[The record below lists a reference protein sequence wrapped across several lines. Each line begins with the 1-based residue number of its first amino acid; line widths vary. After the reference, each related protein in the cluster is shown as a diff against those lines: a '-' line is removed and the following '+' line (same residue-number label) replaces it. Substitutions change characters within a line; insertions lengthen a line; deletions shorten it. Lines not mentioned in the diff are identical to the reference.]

1 MVDQFGGGLGNGLN
15 ADSPFPSGRVFLRK
29 TMEAMVRQKKPAD
42 PEMEELTLEPL
53 PSASLFGEIQ
63 ETIPPIKS
71 NSYKD
76 SELEDPVED
85 FDLEGE
91 EIELGMEEREDLGA
105 EQLLQEEIPFQPQD
119 ITWEYLKGLEKIA
132 LLTPE
137 QEVELAKRIKE
148 GERQIKLFE
157 ARANRLKAQL
167 HPAPAPKGSG
177 KRSQRS
183 AQAGQRKGQKRAKL
197 TPKEIK
203 AKTLQYKKVLAQYQ
217 QAVAET
223 QKAKNELIQANLR
236 LVVSIA
242 KRYANRGLS
251 FLDLIQEGN
260 LGLMQALVK
269 FDYTKGYKF
278 STYASWWI
286 RAAIL
291 RAFAEKSRT
300 IRIPNYLF
308 EIKGKL
314 MKSFKS
320 LMKKL
325 GREPTSLELSRDS
338 GIPIH
343 DVEKI
348 LNLTEEPISLDMPIG
363 EEDSTLEDLIAD
375 EKSLSPSDSL
385 LEKDMIY
392 HTRKLLSGLSPREE
406 KILRLRFGIGEDGE
420 CTLEE
425 IGRQFGLSRER
436 IRQIEAKAIERL
448 RDPSRHKEIR
458 EYFE

>member
-1 MVDQFGGGLGNGLN
+1 MT
-15 ADSPFPSGRVFLRK
+15 S
-29 TMEAMVRQKKPAD
+29 VRQNKKV
-42 PEMEELTLEPL
+42 EKELEELNLAPL
-53 PSASLFGEIQ
+53 DTSGFISDSANAN
-63 ETIPPIKS
+63 TPVPPPTFKA
-71 NSYKD
+71 
-76 SELEDPVED
+76 E
-85 FDLEGE
+85 EGE
-91 EIELGMEEREDLGA
+91 EELEILGLEEEEGERVEA
-105 EQLLQEEIPFQPQD
+105 EQALEEETVFHPQD
-119 ITWEYLKGLEKIA
+119 ITWEYLKGLEKIS

-137 QEVELAKRIKE
+137 KEVELAKRIKE
-148 GERQIKLFE
+148 GERQVKLLE
-157 ARANRLKAQL
+157 MKTSRLKAQL
-167 HPAPAPKGSG
+167 YPASGSKSGSKRPHNGNRAGYKGKGRNG
-177 KRSQRS
+177 KKSKANPSEGRE
-183 AQAGQRKGQKRAKL
+183 RAL
-197 TPKEIK
+197 V
-203 AKTLQYKKVLAQYQ
+203 YKKALNQYQ
-217 QAVAET
+217 EAVFAT
-223 QKAKNELIQANLR
+223 QRAKNELIQANLR

-242 KRYANRGLS
+242 KRYTNRGLS

-314 MKSFKS
+314 MKSFKA

-325 GREPTSLELSRDS
+325 GREPTSQELSKDS
-338 GIPIH
+338 GIPLH

-385 LEKDMIY
+385 LEKDLIH

-448 RDPSRHKEIR
+448 RDPNRHREIR

>member
-1 MVDQFGGGLGNGLN
+1 MKNN
-15 ADSPFPSGRVFLRK
+15 K
-29 TMEAMVRQKKPAD
+29 TTSKKGED
-42 PEMEELTLEPL
+42 LTLEPVQ
-53 PSASLFGEIQ
+53 SSSLFAEPST
-63 ETIPPIKS
+63 TIPSIQSPPFVE
-71 NSYKD
+71 N
-76 SELEDPVED
+76 ELEETVED
-85 FDLEGE
+85 FNLQPEEAELVTEEGE
-91 EIELGMEEREDLGA
+91 EISPEPVPE
-105 EQLLQEEIPFQPQD
+105 EEIIFQPQD

-137 QEVELAKRIKE
+137 KEVELAKRIKE
-148 GERQIKLFE
+148 GERQVKILETKI
-157 ARANRLKAQL
+157 NRLKVQL
-167 HPAPAPKGSG
+167 YPVPSPKNGNRRTITNGRQGDKSKG
-177 KRSQRS
+177 KNGKNGKKSKSISSEMRE
-183 AQAGQRKGQKRAKL
+183 KNLLYKRML
-197 TPKEIK
+197 S
-203 AKTLQYKKVLAQYQ
+203 QYQ
-217 QAVAET
+217 QELLNL
-223 QKAKNELIQANLR
+223 QQAKNELIQANLR

-260 LGLMQALVK
+260 LGLIQAMVK
-269 FDYTKGYKF
+269 FDYTKGFKF

-314 MKSFKS
+314 MKSFKD
-320 LMKKL
+320 LVKKL
-325 GREPTSLELSRDS
+325 GREPTPQELSKDS
-338 GIPIH
+338 GIPLH

-348 LNLTEEPISLDMPIG
+348 LNLIEEPISLDMTIG
-363 EEDSTLEDLIAD
+363 EEDSTLEDLIPD

-385 LEKDMIY
+385 LEKDLTHQIQ
-392 HTRKLLSGLSPREE
+392 KLLSGLSPREE

-420 CTLEE
+420 RTLEE

-436 IRQIEAKAIERL
+436 IRQIEAKALDRL
-448 RDPSRHKEIR
+448 RDPKRYKEVR

>member
-1 MVDQFGGGLGNGLN
+1 LFQKERGEITVKNSKTANKKGED
-15 ADSPFPSGRVFLRK
+15 LRLQP
-29 TMEAMVRQKKPAD
+29 VQ
-42 PEMEELTLEPL
+42 
-53 PSASLFGEIQ
+53 SSSLFAEPPTSIPPMQSTPYAEGELE
-63 ETIPPIKS
+63 ETIG
-71 NSYKD
+71 
-76 SELEDPVED
+76 D
-85 FDLEGE
+85 FDLQAEEEELVAEEGE
-91 EIELGMEEREDLGA
+91 EISTEPA
-105 EQLLQEEIPFQPQD
+105 HQEEIIFQPQD
-119 ITWEYLKGLEKIA
+119 ITWEYLKGLEKIS

-137 QEVELAKRIKE
+137 KEVELAKRIKE
-148 GERQIKLFE
+148 GERQVKVLE
-157 ARANRLKAQL
+157 TKTNRLKTQL
-167 HPAPAPKGSG
+167 YPPGSPKNGG
-177 KRSQRS
+177 KRTHASTRHGYKLKGKNGRNEKKS
-183 AQAGQRKGQKRAKL
+183 KSLSSEMREKNLLYRKML
-197 TPKEIK
+197 N
-203 AKTLQYKKVLAQYQ
+203 QYQ
-217 QAVAET
+217 QT
-223 QKAKNELIQANLR
+223 LLDLQQAKNELIQANLR

-260 LGLMQALVK
+260 LGLIQAMVK
-269 FDYTKGYKF
+269 FDYTKGFKF

-314 MKSFKS
+314 MKSFKD
-320 LMKKL
+320 LVKKL
-325 GREPTSLELSRDS
+325 GREPTSQELSKDS
-338 GIPIH
+338 GIPLH

-348 LNLTEEPISLDMPIG
+348 LNLIEEPISLDMSIG
-363 EEDSTLEDLIAD
+363 EEDSTLEDLIPD

-385 LEKDMIY
+385 LEKDLTHQI
-392 HTRKLLSGLSPREE
+392 RKLLSGLSPREE

-436 IRQIEAKAIERL
+436 IRQIEAKALDRL
-448 RDPSRHKEIR
+448 RDPKRYKEIK

>member
-1 MVDQFGGGLGNGLN
+1 VKRNKTTEKEMDELN
-15 ADSPFPSGRVFLRK
+15 I
-29 TMEAMVRQKKPAD
+29 EAMPSSSFFEEIPNAMPPIQPA
-42 PEMEELTLEPL
+42 P
-53 PSASLFGEIQ
+53 FGE
-63 ETIPPIKS
+63 
-71 NSYKD
+71 
-76 SELEDPVED
+76 
-85 FDLEGE
+85 E
-91 EIELGMEEREDLGA
+91 EIEEPIEEFELEVAEEGLTEEREELEVD
-105 EQLLQEEIPFQPQD
+105 QKLLEKEALFHPQD
-119 ITWEYLKGLEKIA
+119 ITWEYLKGLEKIS

-137 QEVELAKRIKE
+137 KEVELAKRIKE
-148 GERQIKLFE
+148 GERQVKLFE
-157 ARANRLKAQL
+157 IRTTRLKTHL
-167 HPAPAPKGSG
+167 YPSFSPKNG
-177 KRSQRS
+177 KKRPQNGIK
-183 AQAGQRKGQKRAKL
+183 QALKLKGKNGKNGKKSKPSSSEMR
-197 TPKEIK
+197 E
-203 AKTLQYKKVLAQYQ
+203 KTLLYKKALNQYQ
-217 QAVAET
+217 QAIHET

-325 GREPTSLELSRDS
+325 GREPTSLELSKDS
-338 GIPIH
+338 GIPLH

-348 LNLTEEPISLDMPIG
+348 LNLTEEPISLDTPIG
-363 EEDSTLEDLIAD
+363 EEDSTLKDLIAD
-375 EKSLSPSDSL
+375 EKSPSPSDSL
-385 LEKDMIY
+385 LEKDLTSHI
-392 HTRKLLSGLSPREE
+392 RKLLSGLSPREE

-420 CTLEE
+420 YTLEE

-436 IRQIEAKAIERL
+436 IRQIEAKAIDRL
-448 RDPSRHKEIR
+448 RDPNRHREIK

>member
-1 MVDQFGGGLGNGLN
+1 MGKMEGAFCYIDKGRERKAPVKRNKVSEKETEDLN
-15 ADSPFPSGRVFLRK
+15 L
-29 TMEAMVRQKKPAD
+29 EA
-42 PEMEELTLEPL
+42 L
-53 PSASLFGEIQ
+53 PSTSFFEEMQ
-63 ETIPPIKS
+63 NPMPPIQPA
-71 NSYKD
+71 SYR
-76 SELEDPVED
+76 E
-85 FDLEGE
+85 E
-91 EIELGMEEREDLGA
+91 EIENPPMEDFGLEVTEELAEEREELEVD
-105 EQLLQEEIPFQPQD
+105 QKLLEKEALFHPQD
-119 ITWEYLKGLEKIA
+119 ITWEYLKGLEKIS

-137 QEVELAKRIKE
+137 KEVELAKRIKE
-148 GERQIKLFE
+148 GERQLRLLEINTDRLRNELDPPSKSIKKKKPRV
-157 ARANRLKAQL
+157 ATRGNRKLI
-167 HPAPAPKGSG
+167 KGKNGNNG
-177 KRSQRS
+177 KKSKHDSR
-183 AQAGQRKGQKRAKL
+183 GIEKFLLYKRAQVQHQHA
-197 TPKEIK
+197 IN
-203 AKTLQYKKVLAQYQ
+203 
-217 QAVAET
+217 ET
-223 QKAKNELIQANLR
+223 RRAKNELIQANLR

-325 GREPTSLELSRDS
+325 GREPTSQELSRDS
-338 GIPIH
+338 GIALH

-348 LNLTEEPISLDMPIG
+348 LNLTEEPISLDTPIG
-363 EEDSTLEDLIAD
+363 EEDSTLKDLIAD
-375 EKSLSPSDSL
+375 EKSLSPNDCL
-385 LEKDMIY
+385 LEKDLTRHI
-392 HTRKLLSGLSPREE
+392 RKLLGGLSAREE

-425 IGRQFGLSRER
+425 IGRQFNLSRER
-436 IRQIEAKAIERL
+436 IRQIEAKALERL
-448 RDPSRHKEIR
+448 RDPNRHKEIR

>member
-1 MVDQFGGGLGNGLN
+1 VKRN
-15 ADSPFPSGRVFLRK
+15 K
-29 TMEAMVRQKKPAD
+29 TAEK
-42 PEMEELTLEPL
+42 EMEELNVEAL
-53 PSASLFGEIQ
+53 PPSPFFEDIPNAMPPIQPAPFGE
-63 ETIPPIKS
+63 
-71 NSYKD
+71 
-76 SELEDPVED
+76 
-85 FDLEGE
+85 E
-91 EIELGMEEREDLGA
+91 EIEEPLEDLELEVAEEGLTEEREELEID
-105 EQLLQEEIPFQPQD
+105 QKLLEKEALFHPQD
-119 ITWEYLKGLEKIA
+119 ITWEYLKGLEKIS

-137 QEVELAKRIKE
+137 KEVDLAKRIKE
-148 GERQIKLFE
+148 GERQVKLFE
-157 ARANRLKAQL
+157 IRTSRLKTQIYSIN
-167 HPAPAPKGSG
+167 PKNG
-177 KRSQRS
+177 KKKPQNSTKQS
-183 AQAGQRKGQKRAKL
+183 LKLKGKNGKNGKKSK
-197 TPKEIK
+197 TSSSEMKE
-203 AKTLQYKKVLAQYQ
+203 KTLLYKKTLNQYQ
-217 QAVAET
+217 MAIHET

-325 GREPTSLELSRDS
+325 GREPTSQELSKDS
-338 GIPIH
+338 GIPLH

-348 LNLTEEPISLDMPIG
+348 LNLTEEPISLDTPIG
-363 EEDSTLEDLIAD
+363 EEDSTLKDLIAD
-375 EKSLSPSDSL
+375 EKSLSPNDCL
-385 LEKDMIY
+385 LEKDLTRHI
-392 HTRKLLSGLSPREE
+392 RKLLGGLSPREE

-436 IRQIEAKAIERL
+436 IRQIEAKALERL
-448 RDPSRHKEIR
+448 RDPNRHREIR

>member
-1 MVDQFGGGLGNGLN
+1 VKNN
-15 ADSPFPSGRVFLRK
+15 KATS
-29 TMEAMVRQKKPAD
+29 KKGED
-42 PEMEELTLEPL
+42 LTLEPVQ
-53 PSASLFGEIQ
+53 SSSLFAEPST
-63 ETIPPIKS
+63 TIPSIQSPPFVE
-71 NSYKD
+71 N
-76 SELEDPVED
+76 ELEETVED
-85 FDLEGE
+85 FNLQPEEAELVTDEGE
-91 EIELGMEEREDLGA
+91 EISPEPVPE
-105 EQLLQEEIPFQPQD
+105 EEIIFQPQD

-137 QEVELAKRIKE
+137 KEVDLAKRIKE
-148 GERQIKLFE
+148 GERQVKILETKI
-157 ARANRLKAQL
+157 NRLKVQL
-167 HPAPAPKGSG
+167 YPVPSPKNGNRRTITNGRQGDKSKG
-177 KRSQRS
+177 KNGKNGKKSKSISSEMRE
-183 AQAGQRKGQKRAKL
+183 KNLLYKRML
-197 TPKEIK
+197 S
-203 AKTLQYKKVLAQYQ
+203 QYQ
-217 QAVAET
+217 QELLNL
-223 QKAKNELIQANLR
+223 QQAKNELIQANLR

-260 LGLMQALVK
+260 LGLIQAMVK
-269 FDYTKGYKF
+269 FDYTKGFKF

-314 MKSFKS
+314 MKSFKD
-320 LMKKL
+320 LVKKL
-325 GREPTSLELSRDS
+325 GREPTPQELSKDS
-338 GIPIH
+338 GILLH

-348 LNLTEEPISLDMPIG
+348 LNLIEEPISLDMTIG
-363 EEDSTLEDLIAD
+363 EEDSTLEDLIPD

-385 LEKDMIY
+385 LEKDLTHQIQ
-392 HTRKLLSGLSPREE
+392 KLLSGLSPREE

-420 CTLEE
+420 RTLEE

-436 IRQIEAKAIERL
+436 IRQIEAKALDRL
-448 RDPSRHKEIR
+448 RDPKRYKEVR

>member
-1 MVDQFGGGLGNGLN
+1 VKRNKNVEKDIEDLN
-15 ADSPFPSGRVFLRK
+15 IEALPASSFFEETQSP
-29 TMEAMVRQKKPAD
+29 
-42 PEMEELTLEPL
+42 
-53 PSASLFGEIQ
+53 
-63 ETIPPIKS
+63 IPPIQPAPFG
-71 NSYKD
+71 
-76 SELEDPVED
+76 E
-85 FDLEGE
+85 E
-91 EIELGMEEREDLGA
+91 EIEEPLEEFELEVAEEGLVEEREDLEV
-105 EQLLQEEIPFQPQD
+105 EQKLLEKETLFHPQD
-119 ITWEYLKGLEKIA
+119 ITWEYLKGLEKIS

-137 QEVELAKRIKE
+137 KEVELAKRIKE
-148 GERQIKLFE
+148 GERQVKLFE
-157 ARANRLKAQL
+157 IKTTRLKTQIYPPL
-167 HPAPAPKGSG
+167 SPKNG
-177 KRSQRS
+177 KKKPQNGARQGLKLKGKNGKNGKKSKSTS
-183 AQAGQRKGQKRAKL
+183 AELR
-197 TPKEIK
+197 E
-203 AKTLQYKKVLAQYQ
+203 KTLLYKKAVTQYHHAIQ
-217 QAVAET
+217 ET
-223 QKAKNELIQANLR
+223 QRAKNELIQANLR

-325 GREPTSLELSRDS
+325 GREPTSLELSKDS
-338 GIPIH
+338 GIPLH

-348 LNLTEEPISLDMPIG
+348 LNLTEEPISLDTPIG
-363 EEDSTLEDLIAD
+363 EEDSTLKDLIAD
-375 EKSLSPSDSL
+375 EKSLSPNDCL
-385 LEKDMIY
+385 LEKDLTRHI
-392 HTRKLLSGLSPREE
+392 RKLLGGLSPREE
-406 KILRLRFGIGEDGE
+406 KILKLRFGIGEDGE

-436 IRQIEAKAIERL
+436 IRQIEAKALERL
-448 RDPSRHKEIR
+448 RDPNRHKEIR